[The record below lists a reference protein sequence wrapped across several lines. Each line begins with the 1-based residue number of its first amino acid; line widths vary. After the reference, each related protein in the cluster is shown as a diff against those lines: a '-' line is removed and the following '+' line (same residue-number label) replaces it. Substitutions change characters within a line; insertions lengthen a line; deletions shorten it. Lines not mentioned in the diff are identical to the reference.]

1 MHIAPYRLKIGLIL
15 LALLGALQLAGD
27 TDTKQAKKP
36 PAIDLPADDGSA
48 NTKWLE
54 KLDDADR
61 EALTEKIGKPVTVAP
76 TTVEWLGGSAP
87 TAFTNGVTVIQS
99 AQDKPLGTA
108 AAEKLKKML
117 PADVKFIAVMIPTD
131 AEKLKKKYEKKA
143 PFLIALDPDGSWSTL
158 LGLPKKPAN
167 IVVDQSG
174 NIRFAGLTAD
184 GAKRACAFLLAEK
197 SGGAGA
203 ATGGTG
209 APATGAKGAASSNW
223 GPKSN
228 TPFPTFTNAVTTAS
242 DQRGNQLIPFFV
254 QEWITK
260 QPKMDKKLLVID
272 FWATWCPPCRASI
285 PHMNETASKFAADVV
300 CVGIS
305 DENKSAFDDGMA
317 KYKLDVASFTYS
329 LALDPSNKLSSFFKV
344 KGIPNCAVVS
354 SDGIVRWQGQPTELD
369 DATLTQL
376 VTAQKA
382 LNLAAKKK

>member
-1 MHIAPYRLKIGLIL
+1 M
-15 LALLGALQLAGD
+15 LALLGALQIAGD
-27 TDTKQAKKP
+27 KDTKDIKKP
-36 PAIDLPADDGSA
+36 LPIDMPADDGSA

-61 EALTEKIGKPVTVAP
+61 EALTEKIGKPVSVAP
-76 TTVEWLGGSAP
+76 ASVEWLGGAAQ
-87 TAFTNGVTVIQS
+87 TVFTTGVTVIQS
-99 AQDKPLGTA
+99 AQDKPFGMA

-117 PADVKFIAVMIPTD
+117 PADVKFVAVIIPTD
-131 AEKLKKKYEKKA
+131 AEKLKKKYEKKRA
-143 PFLIALDPDGSWSTL
+143 FLIALDPEGSWSTL

-174 NIRFAGLTAD
+174 NIRLAGLTAD
-184 GAKRACAFLLAEK
+184 GAKRACAFLLTEK

-228 TPFPTFTNAVTTAS
+228 TPFPTFTNAVSTAS
-242 DQRGNQLIPFFV
+242 DQRGNQLISFYV

-272 FWATWCPPCRASI
+272 FWATWCGPCRASI
-285 PHMNETASKFAADVV
+285 PHMNETATTFAADVV

-305 DENKSAFDDGMA
+305 DESKSAFDAGMI
-317 KYKLDVASFTYS
+317 KNKLEVSSFTYS

-344 KGIPNCAVVS
+344 KGIPSCAVVS

-376 VTAQKA
+376 VAAQKA
-382 LNLAAKKK
+382 MNAPAKKK

>member
-108 AAEKLKKML
+108 AAEKFKKML

-143 PFLIALDPDGSWSTL
+143 PFLIALDPEGSWSTL
-158 LGLPKKPAN
+158 LGLPKKPCN
-167 IVVDQSG
+167 IVVDHSG

-197 SGGAGA
+197 SGATGAAKGGAGA
-203 ATGGTG
+203 V
-209 APATGAKGAASSNW
+209 SSGW

-228 TPFPTFTNAVTTAS
+228 TPFPTFANAVSTAS
-242 DQRGNQLIPFFV
+242 DQRGKQLIPFFV

-272 FWATWCPPCRASI
+272 FWATWCGPCLASI
-285 PHMNETASKFAADVV
+285 PHMNETATTFAADVV

-305 DENKSAFDDGMA
+305 DESKSAFDAGMI
-317 KYKLDVASFTYS
+317 KNKLEVSSFTYS

-344 KGIPNCAVVS
+344 KGIPSCAVVS

-376 VTAQKA
+376 VAAQKA
-382 LNLAAKKK
+382 MNAPAKKK

>member
-1 MHIAPYRLKIGLIL
+1 M
-15 LALLGALQLAGD
+15 LALLGALQIAGD
-27 TDTKQAKKP
+27 KDTKDIKKP
-36 PAIDLPADDGSA
+36 LPIDMPADDGSA

-76 TTVEWLGGSAP
+76 ASVEWLGGDAQ
-87 TAFTNGVTVIQS
+87 TVFTTGVTVIQS
-99 AQDKPLGTA
+99 AQDKPFGMA

-117 PADVKFIAVMIPTD
+117 PADVKFLAVIIPTD

-143 PFLIALDPDGSWSTL
+143 PFLIALDPEGSWSAL

-174 NIRFAGLTAD
+174 NIRFSGLTAD
-184 GAKRACAFLLAEK
+184 GAKRACAFLLREK
-197 SGGAGA
+197 SSGAGA
-203 ATGGTG
+203 TT
-209 APATGAKGAASSNW
+209 TGAKGAASSNW
-223 GPKSN
+223 GPTSN

-242 DQRGNQLIPFFV
+242 DQRGNQLISFYV

-285 PHMNETASKFAADVV
+285 PHMNETATKFAADVV

-305 DENKSAFDDGMA
+305 DENKSAFDAGMA
-317 KYKLDVASFTYS
+317 KYKLDAASFTYA

-344 KGIPNCAVVS
+344 KGIPSCAVIS

-382 LNLAAKKK
+382 LNTAAKKK

>member
-1 MHIAPYRLKIGLIL
+1 MHIAPYRVKIGLIM
-15 LALLGALQLAGD
+15 LALLGALQIAGD
-27 TDTKQAKKP
+27 KDTKEIKKP
-36 PAIDLPADDGSA
+36 LPIDLPADDGSA

-76 TTVEWLGGSAP
+76 ASVEWLGGAAQ
-87 TAFTNGVTVIQS
+87 TVFTTGVTVIQS
-99 AQDKPLGTA
+99 AQDKPFGMA

-117 PADVKFIAVMIPTD
+117 PADVKFIAVIIPTD

-143 PFLIALDPDGSWSTL
+143 PFLIALDPEGSWSTL
-158 LGLPKKPAN
+158 LGLPTKPAN

-184 GAKRACAFLLAEK
+184 GAKRACAFLLREK
-197 SGGAGA
+197 SGGAG
-203 ATGGTG
+203 TTTTG
-209 APATGAKGAASSNW
+209 ANGAASSNW
-223 GPKSN
+223 GPTSN

-285 PHMNETASKFAADVV
+285 PHMNETATKFAADVV

-344 KGIPNCAVVS
+344 KGIPSCAVVS

>member
-1 MHIAPYRLKIGLIL
+1 MSITPYRVKICLIM
-15 LALLGALQLAGD
+15 LALLGALQIAGD
-27 TDTKQAKKP
+27 KDTKDIKKP
-36 PAIDLPADDGSA
+36 LPIDMPADDGSA

-76 TTVEWLGGSAP
+76 ASVEWLGGDAQ
-87 TAFTNGVTVIQS
+87 TVFTTGVTVIQS
-99 AQDKPLGTA
+99 AQDKPFGMA

-117 PADVKFIAVMIPTD
+117 PADVKFLAVIIPTD

-143 PFLIALDPDGSWSTL
+143 PFLIALDPEGSWSAL

-174 NIRFAGLTAD
+174 NIRFSGLTAD
-184 GAKRACAFLLAEK
+184 GAKRACAFLLREK
-197 SGGAGA
+197 SSGAGA
-203 ATGGTG
+203 TT
-209 APATGAKGAASSNW
+209 TGAKGAASSNW
-223 GPKSN
+223 GPTSN

-242 DQRGNQLIPFFV
+242 DQRGNQLISFYV

-285 PHMNETASKFAADVV
+285 PHMNETATKFAADVV

-305 DENKSAFDDGMA
+305 DENKSAFDAGMA
-317 KYKLDVASFTYS
+317 KYKLDAASFTYA

-344 KGIPNCAVVS
+344 KGIPSCAVIS

-382 LNLAAKKK
+382 LNTAAKKK

>member
-1 MHIAPYRLKIGLIL
+1 MHIAPYRVKISLIM
-15 LALLGALQLAGD
+15 LALLGALQIAGD
-27 TDTKQAKKP
+27 KDTKDIKKP
-36 PAIDLPADDGSA
+36 LPIDMPADDGSA

-76 TTVEWLGGSAP
+76 ASVEWLGGAAQ
-87 TAFTNGVTVIQS
+87 TVFTTGVTVIQS
-99 AQDKPLGTA
+99 AQDKPFGMA

-117 PADVKFIAVMIPTD
+117 PADVKFVAVIIPTD

-143 PFLIALDPDGSWSTL
+143 PFLIALDPEGSWSAL

-174 NIRFAGLTAD
+174 NIRFSGLTAD
-184 GAKRACAFLLAEK
+184 GAKRACAFLLREK
-197 SGGAGA
+197 SSGAGA
-203 ATGGTG
+203 TT
-209 APATGAKGAASSNW
+209 TGAKGAASSNW
-223 GPKSN
+223 GPTSK

-242 DQRGNQLIPFFV
+242 DQRGNQLISFYV

-285 PHMNETASKFAADVV
+285 PHMNETATKFAADVV

-305 DENKSAFDDGMA
+305 DENKSAFDAGMA
-317 KYKLDVASFTYS
+317 KYKLDAASFTYA

-344 KGIPNCAVVS
+344 KGIPSCAVIS

-382 LNLAAKKK
+382 LNTAAKKK

>member
-1 MHIAPYRLKIGLIL
+1 MHIAPYRLKISLIM
-15 LALLGALQLAGD
+15 LALLGALQIAGD
-27 TDTKQAKKP
+27 KDTKDIKKP
-36 PAIDLPADDGSA
+36 LPIDMPADDGSA

-76 TTVEWLGGSAP
+76 ASVEWLGGAAQ
-87 TAFTNGVTVIQS
+87 TVFTTGVTVIQS
-99 AQDKPLGTA
+99 AQDKPFGMA

-117 PADVKFIAVMIPTD
+117 PADVKFVAVIIPTD

-143 PFLIALDPDGSWSTL
+143 PFLIALDAEGSWSTL

-184 GAKRACAFLLAEK
+184 GAKRACAFLLTEK
-197 SGGAGA
+197 SGGTGA
-203 ATGGTG
+203 ATGGAG

-228 TPFPTFTNAVTTAS
+228 TPFPTFTNAVSTAS

-305 DENKSAFDDGMA
+305 DENKSAFDAGMI
-317 KYKLDVASFTYS
+317 KNKLEVSSFTYS

-344 KGIPNCAVVS
+344 KGIPSCAVVS

-376 VTAQKA
+376 VAAQKA
-382 LNLAAKKK
+382 LNAPAKKK

>member
-1 MHIAPYRLKIGLIL
+1 MHIAPYRVKISLIM
-15 LALLGALQLAGD
+15 LALLGALQIAGD
-27 TDTKQAKKP
+27 KDTKEIKKP
-36 PAIDLPADDGSA
+36 LPIDMPADDGSA

-76 TTVEWLGGSAP
+76 ASVEWLGGAAQ
-87 TAFTNGVTVIQS
+87 TVFTTGVTVIQS
-99 AQDKPLGTA
+99 AQDKPFGMA

-117 PADVKFIAVMIPTD
+117 PTDVKFLAVIIPTD

-143 PFLIALDPDGSWSTL
+143 PFLIALDPEGSWSAL

-203 ATGGTG
+203 ATGG
-209 APATGAKGAASSNW
+209 AKGAASSNW
-223 GPKSN
+223 GPTSN

-242 DQRGNQLIPFFV
+242 DQRGNQLISFYV

-305 DENKSAFDDGMA
+305 DENKSAFDAGMA

-344 KGIPNCAVVS
+344 KGIPSCAVIS

-382 LNLAAKKK
+382 LNSAAKKK

>member
-1 MHIAPYRLKIGLIL
+1 MHIAPYRLKISLIM
-15 LALLGALQLAGD
+15 LALLGALQIAGD
-27 TDTKQAKKP
+27 KDTKDIKKP
-36 PAIDLPADDGSA
+36 LPIDMPADDGSA

-61 EALTEKIGKPVTVAP
+61 EALTEKIGKPVSVAP
-76 TTVEWLGGSAP
+76 ASVEWLGGAAQ
-87 TAFTNGVTVIQS
+87 TVFTTGVTVIQS
-99 AQDKPLGTA
+99 AQDKPFGMA

-117 PADVKFIAVMIPTD
+117 PADVKFVAVIIPTD

-143 PFLIALDPDGSWSTL
+143 PFLIALDPEGSWSTL

-203 ATGGTG
+203 ATGGAG

-223 GPKSN
+223 GPTSN

-242 DQRGNQLIPFFV
+242 DQRGNQLISFYV

-305 DENKSAFDDGMA
+305 DENKSTFDAGMT

-329 LALDPSNKLSSFFKV
+329 LVLDPSNKLSSFFKV
-344 KGIPNCAVVS
+344 KGIPSCAVIS

-382 LNLAAKKK
+382 LNTAAKKK

>member
-1 MHIAPYRLKIGLIL
+1 MYIATYRVKIGLIM
-15 LALLGALQLAGD
+15 LALLGALQIAGD
-27 TDTKQAKKP
+27 KDTKDIKKP
-36 PAIDLPADDGSA
+36 LPIDMPADDGSA

-61 EALTEKIGKPVTVAP
+61 EALTEKIGKPVSVAP
-76 TTVEWLGGSAP
+76 ASVEWLGGAAQ
-87 TAFTNGVTVIQS
+87 TVFTTGVTVIQS
-99 AQDKPLGTA
+99 AQDKPFGMA

-117 PADVKFIAVMIPTD
+117 PADVKFVAVIIPTD

-143 PFLIALDPDGSWSTL
+143 PFLIALDPEGSWSTL
-158 LGLPKKPAN
+158 LGLPTKPAN

-184 GAKRACAFLLAEK
+184 GAKRACAFLLREK

-203 ATGGTG
+203 VTGG
-209 APATGAKGAASSNW
+209 ANGAASSNW
-223 GPKSN
+223 GPTSN

-285 PHMNETASKFAADVV
+285 PHMNETATKFAADVV

-344 KGIPNCAVVS
+344 KGIPSCAVVS

-382 LNLAAKKK
+382 LNSAVKKK

>member
-1 MHIAPYRLKIGLIL
+1 MHIAPYRVKIGLIM
-15 LALLGALQLAGD
+15 LALLGALQIAGD
-27 TDTKQAKKP
+27 KDTKEIKKP
-36 PAIDLPADDGSA
+36 LPIDLPADDGSA

-76 TTVEWLGGSAP
+76 ASVEWLGGAAQ
-87 TAFTNGVTVIQS
+87 TVFTTGVTVIQS
-99 AQDKPLGTA
+99 AQDKPFGMA

-117 PADVKFIAVMIPTD
+117 PADVKFIAVIIPTD

-143 PFLIALDPDGSWSTL
+143 PFLIALDPEGSWSTL
-158 LGLPKKPAN
+158 LGLPTKPAN

-184 GAKRACAFLLAEK
+184 GAKRACAYLLTEK
-197 SGGAGA
+197 N
-203 ATGGTG
+203 GGTG
-209 APATGAKGAASSNW
+209 AAATGANGAASSNW

-285 PHMNETASKFAADVV
+285 PHMNETATKFAADVV

-344 KGIPNCAVVS
+344 KGIPSCAVVS

>member
-1 MHIAPYRLKIGLIL
+1 MHIATYRLKIGLIM
-15 LALLGALQLAGD
+15 LAILGALQIAGD
-27 TDTKQAKKP
+27 KDTKEIKKP
-36 PAIDLPADDGSA
+36 LPIDLPADDGSA

-76 TTVEWLGGSAP
+76 ASVEWFGGAAQ
-87 TAFTNGVTVIQS
+87 TVFTTGVTVIQS
-99 AQDKPLGTA
+99 AQDKPFGMA

-117 PADVKFIAVMIPTD
+117 PADVKFIAVIIPTD
-131 AEKLKKKYEKKA
+131 AEKLKKKYEKNA
-143 PFLIALDPDGSWSTL
+143 PFLIALDPEGSWSTL

-197 SGGAGA
+197 SGGASAVAG
-203 ATGGTG
+203 
-209 APATGAKGAASSNW
+209 GAKGAASSNW

-285 PHMNETASKFAADVV
+285 PHMNETATTFAADVV

-305 DENKSAFDDGMA
+305 DESKSAFDAGMI
-317 KYKLDVASFTYS
+317 KNKLEVSSFTYS

-344 KGIPNCAVVS
+344 KGIPSCAVVS

-369 DATLTQL
+369 DATLTKL

-382 LNLAAKKK
+382 LNASTKKK

>member
-1 MHIAPYRLKIGLIL
+1 MQIAPQRVHIGLIM
-15 LALLGALQLAGD
+15 LALCGALQIAGD
-27 TDTKQAKKP
+27 TDTKQTKKP
-36 PAIDLPADDGSA
+36 PAIDLPAADGGA
-48 NTKWLE
+48 NAKWLSKMDDEDRKLLAE
-54 KLDDADR
+54 KL
-61 EALTEKIGKPVTVAP
+61 GKPIVPASPKVEWFGGAAP
-76 TTVEWLGGSAP
+76 TS
-87 TAFTNGVTVIQS
+87 FTNCVTVIQS
-99 AQDKPLGTA
+99 ALDKSTGLNVS
-108 AAEKLKKML
+108 EKLKKDL
-117 PADVKFIAVMIPTD
+117 PPDVKFVVIMSTAD
-131 AEKLKKKYEKKA
+131 AEKTKKQLEKKA
-143 PFLIALDPDGSWSTL
+143 PLLIALDPDGAWSTL
-158 LGLPKKPAN
+158 LGLPTKPTN
-167 IVVDQSG
+167 IVVDKRG
-174 NIRFAGLTAD
+174 NIRFAGLTPS
-184 GAKRACAFLLAEK
+184 GMKRACVFLLGEK
-197 SGGAGA
+197 SDVADVGANPSGVGTSPNGA
-203 ATGGTG
+203 I
-209 APATGAKGAASSNW
+209 SSGW
-223 GPKSN
+223 GPTSN

-305 DENKSAFDDGMA
+305 DENKSAFDAGMT

-344 KGIPNCAVVS
+344 KGIPSCAVVS

-382 LNLAAKKK
+382 LNSAAKKK

>member
-1 MHIAPYRLKIGLIL
+1 MHIAPYRLKISLIM
-15 LALLGALQLAGD
+15 LALLGALQIAGD
-27 TDTKQAKKP
+27 KDTKDIKKP
-36 PAIDLPADDGSA
+36 LPIDMPADDGSA

-61 EALTEKIGKPVTVAP
+61 EALTEKIGKPVSVAP
-76 TTVEWLGGSAP
+76 ASVEWLGGAAQ
-87 TAFTNGVTVIQS
+87 TVFTTGVTVIQS
-99 AQDKPLGTA
+99 AQDKPFGMA

-117 PADVKFIAVMIPTD
+117 PADVKFVAVIIPTD

-203 ATGGTG
+203 ATGGAG
-209 APATGAKGAASSNW
+209 APATGVKGAASSNW

-228 TPFPTFTNAVTTAS
+228 TPFPTFTNAVSTAS
-242 DQRGNQLIPFFV
+242 DQRGNQLISFYV

-272 FWATWCPPCRASI
+272 FWATWCGPCRASI
-285 PHMNETASKFAADVV
+285 PHMNETATTFAADVV

-305 DENKSAFDDGMA
+305 DESKSAFDAGMI
-317 KYKLDVASFTYS
+317 KNKLEVSSFTYS

-344 KGIPNCAVVS
+344 KGIPSCAVVS

-376 VTAQKA
+376 VAAQKA
-382 LNLAAKKK
+382 LNAPAKKK

>member
-1 MHIAPYRLKIGLIL
+1 MHIAPYRVKIVLIM
-15 LALLGALQLAGD
+15 LALLGALQIAGD
-27 TDTKQAKKP
+27 KDTKEIKKP
-36 PAIDLPADDGSA
+36 LPIDLPADDGSA

-76 TTVEWLGGSAP
+76 ASVEWLGGAAQ
-87 TAFTNGVTVIQS
+87 TVFTTGVTVIQS
-99 AQDKPLGTA
+99 AQDKPYRLS

-117 PADVKFIAVMIPTD
+117 TADGKLLAVIIPTD

-143 PFLIALDPDGSWSTL
+143 PFLIALDPEGIWSTL
-158 LGLPKKPAN
+158 LGLPTKPAN

-184 GAKRACAFLLAEK
+184 GAKRACGFLLREK
-197 SGGAGA
+197 SGGASA
-203 ATGGTG
+203 VTGG
-209 APATGAKGAASSNW
+209 ANGAASSNW
-223 GPKSN
+223 GPTSN

-285 PHMNETASKFAADVV
+285 PHMNETATKFAADVV

-305 DENKSAFDDGMA
+305 DENKSAFDEGMA

-344 KGIPNCAVVS
+344 KGIPSCAVVS

-382 LNLAAKKK
+382 LNSAAKKK